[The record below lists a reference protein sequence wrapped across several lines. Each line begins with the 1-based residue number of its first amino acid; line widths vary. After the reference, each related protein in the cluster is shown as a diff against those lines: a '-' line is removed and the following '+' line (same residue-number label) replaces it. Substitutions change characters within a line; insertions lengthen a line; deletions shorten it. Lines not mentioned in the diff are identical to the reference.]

1 MLNLN
6 RRVPKSEIAF
16 RASSIENKHLRQL
29 CNKWLKHA
37 KPSITNW
44 CSSSTLEKTGMY

>member
-16 RASSIENKHLRQL
+16 RASNIDNKHLRSV
-29 CNKWLKHA
+29 CHKWFHNVE
-37 KPSITNW
+37 PSVTNW
-44 CSSSTLEKTGMY
+44 GPSKGV